1 MKKFK
6 IIEHSKSAIIYT
18 NVEAKTKEQAQEIVM
33 NNDIICDD
41 RQYHD
46 TYFEIKEV

>member
-18 NVEAKTKEQAQEIVM
+18 NVEAKTKENFNEEY
-33 NNDIICDD
+33 NN
-41 RQYHD
+41 
-46 TYFEIKEV
+46 

>member
-18 NVEAKTKEQAQEIVM
+18 NVEAKTKEQAQENFNEEY
-33 NNDIICDD
+33 NN
-41 RQYHD
+41 
-46 TYFEIKEV
+46 